1 MPVLELR
8 VQHLR
13 CLDSVQIEPDA
24 SLNVIS
30 GANGAGKTSV
40 LEAIYLL
47 GRGRSFR
54 APRLSA
60 VVQTG
65 QKEANLFVRVRERG
79 PTEHRLGL
87 SVQKTRTEAR
97 LNGNS
102 GASGA
107 DLIATL
113 PVQLIDPQIHE
124 LIQGGPA
131 ERRRFLDWGVFHVKH
146 EFRMAWARYRRA
158 LSQRNAALRQGLDSQ
173 AVQAWDTDLLAAA
186 ESIDS
191 CRRSY
196 LQEVTEILADTSQK
210 LLDLPTRFDYQRGWS
225 VDKDLLEVLR
235 DGLDRDRAMGST
247 QSGPHRAELQISV
260 DGYPARHRLSRG
272 QQKLCAAALVLGQGK
287 FVIQTSRK
295 DLALLVDEPA
305 AELDSDHLT
314 RLFQA
319 IQELGAQVFI
329 TALDPEALGLSG
341 DGRVFHVE
349 RGKVANLV

>member
-1 MPVLELR
+1 MAVLELR
-8 VQHLR
+8 VHHLR
-13 CLDSVQIEPDA
+13 CLDDVQIEPDA
-24 SLNVIS
+24 RLNVIS

-54 APRLSA
+54 APRLAS
-60 VVQTG
+60 VVQSG
-65 QKEANLFVRVRERG
+65 QKEASLFVRVQDSDK
-79 PTEHRLGL
+79 TEHRLGL

-97 LNGNS
+97 LNGDT

-158 LSQRNAALRQGLDSQ
+158 LSQRNAALRQALDSE
-173 AVQAWDTDLLAAA
+173 AVQAWDADLLAAA
-186 ESIDS
+186 ESIDQ
-191 CRRSY
+191 CRQEY
-196 LQEVTEILADTSQK
+196 LQEVTGILASTTQQ
-210 LLDLPTRFDYQRGWS
+210 LLDLPTTFTYQRGWNA
-225 VDKDLLEVLR
+225 DKDLSDVLR

-247 QSGPHRAELQISV
+247 QAGPHRAELQIIV
-260 DGYPARHRLSRG
+260 DEHPARHRLSRG

-287 FVIQTSRK
+287 FVIQTSQR

-305 AELDSDHLT
+305 AELDTEHLA

-341 DGRVFHVE
+341 GGRVFHVE

>member
-13 CLDSVQIEPDA
+13 CLDDFQIEPDA
-24 SLNVIS
+24 RLNVIS

-54 APRLSA
+54 APRLAS
-60 VVQTG
+60 VIQSG
-65 QKEANLFVRVRERG
+65 QKEASLFVRVQEG
-79 PTEHRLGL
+79 DKAEQRLGL

-97 LNGNS
+97 LNGNT
-102 GASGA
+102 GAGGA

-158 LSQRNAALRQGLDSQ
+158 LSQRNAALRQALDSQ
-173 AVQAWDTDLLAAA
+173 AVQAWDSDLLSAA
-186 ESIDS
+186 ESIDR
-191 CRRSY
+191 CRQEY
-196 LQEVTEILADTSQK
+196 LQEVTEILAATTQQ
-210 LLDLPTRFDYQRGWS
+210 LLDLPTTFTYQRGWS
-225 VDKDLLEVLR
+225 ADKHLGDVLH
-235 DGLDRDRAMGST
+235 DGLERDRAMGST
-247 QSGPHRAELQISV
+247 QAGPHRAELQISV
-260 DGYPARHRLSRG
+260 DGHPARHRLSRG

-287 FVIQTSRK
+287 FVIQTSQRG
-295 DLALLVDEPA
+295 LALLVDEPA
-305 AELDSDHLT
+305 AELDSEHLA

-319 IQELGAQVFI
+319 IQDLGAQVFI
-329 TALDPEALGLSG
+329 TALDPEALGLASG
-341 DGRVFHVE
+341 GRVFHVE
-349 RGKVANLV
+349 HGKVANLV